1 MQIETNFFKSME
13 YIKLRSIL
21 KQLSEYRIPA
31 DMLLMMIENN
41 SIDWDIIEKIY
52 MTIAKAIRKTNDS
65 ELKERLY
72 TANNYINQL
81 RKKELQDKDDED
93 INDLLLK
100 I

>member
-1 MQIETNFFKSME
+1 
-13 YIKLRSIL
+13 
-21 KQLSEYRIPA
+21 
-31 DMLLMMIENN
+31 
-41 SIDWDIIEKIY
+41 